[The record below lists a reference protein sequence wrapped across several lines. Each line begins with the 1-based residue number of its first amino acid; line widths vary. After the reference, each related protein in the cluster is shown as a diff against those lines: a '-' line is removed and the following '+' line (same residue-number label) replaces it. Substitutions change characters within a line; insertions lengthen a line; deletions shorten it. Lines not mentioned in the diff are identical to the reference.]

1 MKITANRRDDI
12 IKQRDAYEA
21 EFDAKQAKYDEES
34 RNLRRAELEVLHGVE
49 EKVRAALANVSQ
61 GANLEIQARREWMTR
76 SDETTVSIQVQCN
89 QDWKFEDTVA
99 LAWDWSVKLDDEG
112 NVIKDSGSWSGLKA
126 CTAAQL
132 DDLQRSLDIMK
143 MLNDMDWGEILKA
156 EMPKYHDYITEGA
169 PYRGNRPDFEQ
180 MLFDIDVEE
189 AIGKSVLLKGAGDY
203 RNCWFAVL
211 KQTDK
216 QYTVARVPNY
226 MIADVANRGKTVA
239 EHISW
244 ASNYPMRVMKTKFAT
259 MIKRPV
265 ERWED

>member
-12 IKQRDAYEA
+12 IQQRDAYEA

-34 RNLRRAELEVLHGVE
+34 KNFRRAEHAVLQDVE
-49 EKVRAALANVSQ
+49 AKVRAALADVIQ
-61 GANLEIQARREWMTR
+61 GAKLDIRASKEWLTR
-76 SDETTVSIQVQCN
+76 SDGVSISICVMCN
-89 QDWKFEDTVA
+89 EYEKFDDTTA
-99 LAWDWSVKLDDEG
+99 LAWNWNVKLDEDG

-132 DDLQRSLDIMK
+132 EDLQRSLEIMK
-143 MLNDMDWGEILKA
+143 RLNDMDWGEILKA
-156 EMPKYHDYITEGA
+156 EMPNYRDYVTEGA
-169 PYRGNRPDFEQ
+169 PYRGNRPNFEQ

-189 AIGKSVLLKGAGDY
+189 CIGRPVLLKGAGDY

-216 QYTVARVPNY
+216 QYTVARIPNY
-226 MIADVANRGKTVA
+226 MIADVASRGKTVA
-239 EHISW
+239 EWVSW

-259 MIKRPV
+259 MIKKPV